1 MEENIKANPK
11 AVLDAIIESP
21 KTFGD
26 VTIGDITILKY
37 AYLEKLH
44 SPFIDSTQ
52 EFSVENIVPTIFILA
67 SDKKQLRKYGSS
79 IDELKL
85 DALEWADEHLNLED
99 VPNVIKAIIEKLT
112 QINKAA
118 PSGSEGSS
126 KKN

>member
-1 MEENIKANPK
+1 MEENITSNPK
-11 AVLDAIIESP
+11 AVLDAVIESP
-21 KTFGD
+21 KTFGN

-67 SDKKQLRKYGSS
+67 SDKKQLRKYGNS

-85 DALEWADEHLNLED
+85 DALEWADDHLNIED
-99 VPNVIKAIIEKLT
+99 VSNVIKAIIEKLT

-118 PSGSEGSS
+118 PSGSEENS

>member
-1 MEENIKANPK
+1 MEKNTTNPK

-37 AYLEKLH
+37 AYLEKMH

-67 SDKKQLRKYGSS
+67 SDKKQLRKYGNS

-85 DALEWADEHLNLED
+85 DALEWADEHLDLED

-118 PSGSEGSS
+118 PSGSEGSA

>member
-1 MEENIKANPK
+1 MEENIKSNPK

-67 SDKKQLRKYGSS
+67 SDKKQLRKYGNS

-85 DALEWADEHLNLED
+85 DALEWADEHLDLED

-118 PSGSEGSS
+118 PSGSEGNS